1 MVRRVVLMGALS
13 LLPGVAAAQQPC
25 TTDARRVVA
34 EVYQRVLE
42 RGIDA
47 SAENVIAQ
55 LNNRQITVRQVVAGL
70 ARLPEHQRRFL
81 ASDRR
86 SAVTYLYR
94 HVLGREPDPQGLN
107 DHVNG
112 GGSFGDILT
121 AMTSSGEYA
130 ANFGDYGVP
139 GSSVRFCA
147 PGEQP
152 TAAGNN
158 NNNNRR
164 QMRFA
169 GMDNNGNGQIER
181 SEWNGTRES
190 FVVQDWNGDN
200 VLSGEE
206 VAPGGR
212 RAGRGNQNATRFNWD
227 ANTFTTLDTN
237 NDGRVVAR
245 EWRYDTESFVTADR
259 NGDGILSRTEFL
271 NRANAAPESAAPS
284 TNNTVDTPAEFAALD
299 SNSNGRIERNEWRAT
314 ADAFTWLDRNRD
326 NVLSRVELLGNQ
338 AARDAF
344 DGLDRDGNNRLTL
357 SEWQGTRRAF
367 TTNDANGDGV
377 LSRQEF
383 NRSGAVGTTGQ

>member
-1 MVRRVVLMGALS
+1 MFRRLVLVGALS
-13 LLPGVAAAQQPC
+13 LLPAVAAAQQPC

-47 SAENVIAQ
+47 SAENAINQ
-55 LNNRQITVRQVVAGL
+55 LNNRQVTVRQIVAGV
-70 ARLPEHQRRFL
+70 ARLPEHQQRFL
-81 ASDRR
+81 NSDRR

-112 GGSFGDILT
+112 GGSLADILT
-121 AMTSSGEYA
+121 AMTSSSEYA

-152 TAAGNN
+152 TFSN

-169 GMDNNGNGQIER
+169 GMDANNNGQIER
-181 SEWNGTRES
+181 NEWNGTRES

-200 VLSGEE
+200 VLSGDE

-212 RAGRGNQNATRFNWD
+212 RGGRQAQAETFTSWD
-227 ANTFTTLDTN
+227 AQTFTTLDRN
-237 NDGRVVAR
+237 RDGRLAAT
-245 EWRYDTESFVTADR
+245 EWRADTASFVSADR
-259 NGDGILSRTEFL
+259 NGDGTLTRTEFL
-271 NRANAAPESAAPS
+271 NQANAASASPA
-284 TNNTVDTPAEFAALD
+284 TTVDTTNEFTALD
-299 SNSNGRIERNEWRAT
+299 TNRNGRIERNEWRDS
-314 ADAFTWLDRNRD
+314 ADAFNWLDRNRD
-326 NVLSRVELLGNQ
+326 NVLSRAEVLGQRAATDRFAEL
-338 AARDAF
+338 DA
-344 DGLDRDGNNRLTL
+344 DGNNRLTL
-357 SEWQGTRRAF
+357 SEWEGTRRAF
-367 TTNDANGDGV
+367 NQSDANGDGV

-383 NRSGAVGTTGQ
+383 NRSGAVGTAGQ

>member
-47 SAENVIAQ
+47 GAENVIAQ

-70 ARLPEHQRRFL
+70 ARLPEHQKRFL
-81 ASDRR
+81 SSDRR

-139 GSSVRFCA
+139 GSSVRYCA

-152 TAAGNN
+152 TATS

-212 RAGRGNQNATRFNWD
+212 GNGRGNRQPAAFTSWNAE
-227 ANTFTTLDTN
+227 TFTTLDRN
-237 NDGRVVAR
+237 RDGRLAAA
-245 EWRYDTESFVTADR
+245 EWRYDTASFVSADR
-259 NGDGILSRTEFL
+259 NGDGTLTRTEFL
-271 NRANAAPESAAPS
+271 NQGSATSS
-284 TNNTVDTPAEFAALD
+284 TTTAVDTTNEFTALD
-299 SNSNGRIERNEWRAT
+299 TNRNGRIERNEWRDS
-314 ADAFTWLDRNRD
+314 ADAFNWLDRNRD
-326 NVLSRVELLGNQ
+326 NILSRVEVLGNE
-338 AARDAF
+338 ASRSRFDELDA
-344 DGLDRDGNNRLTL
+344 DGNNRVTL
-357 SEWQGTRRAF
+357 SEWEGTRRAF

-383 NRSGAVGTTGQ
+383 NRSGAVGTTGR

>member
-1 MVRRVVLMGALS
+1 MFRRVVLIGALS

-47 SAENVIAQ
+47 SAENAINQ
-55 LNNRQITVRQVVAGL
+55 LNNRQVTVRQIVAGV
-70 ARLPEHQRRFL
+70 ARLPEHQQRFL
-81 ASDRR
+81 NSDRR

-112 GGSFGDILT
+112 GGNLADILT
-121 AMTSSGEYA
+121 AMTSSSEYA

-152 TAAGNN
+152 TFNSNN
-158 NNNNRR
+158 NNNNNRNNRR

-169 GMDNNGNGQIER
+169 GMDANNNGQIER
-181 SEWNGTRES
+181 NEWNGTRES

-200 VLSGEE
+200 VLSGDE
-206 VAPGGR
+206 VETGGR
-212 RAGRGNQNATRFNWD
+212 RGGRQAQTAAFTSWD
-227 ANTFTTLDTN
+227 AQTFATLDRN
-237 NDGRVVAR
+237 RDGRLAAA
-245 EWRYDTESFVTADR
+245 EWQYDTASFVSADR
-259 NGDGILSRTEFL
+259 NGDGTLTRTEFL
-271 NRANAAPESAAPS
+271 NQATTASSTATTSVDANEF
-284 TNNTVDTPAEFAALD
+284 TVLD
-299 SNSNGRIERNEWRAT
+299 RNRNGRIERNEWRDS
-314 ADAFTWLDRNRD
+314 ADAFGWLDRNRD
-326 NVLSRVELLGNQ
+326 NVLSRAEVLGNQ
-338 AARDAF
+338 GARSRFEDLDA
-344 DGLDRDGNNRLTL
+344 DSNNRLTL
-357 SEWQGTRRAF
+357 SEWEGTRGAF
-367 TTNDANGDGV
+367 NQSDANGDGV

-383 NRSGAVGTTGQ
+383 NRSGAVGTAGQ